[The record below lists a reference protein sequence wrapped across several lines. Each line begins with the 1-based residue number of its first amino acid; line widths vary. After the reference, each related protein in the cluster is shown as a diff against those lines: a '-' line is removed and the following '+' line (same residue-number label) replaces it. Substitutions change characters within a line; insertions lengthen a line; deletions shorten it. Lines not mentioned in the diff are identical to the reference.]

1 MLFLFCGQ
9 AGIGAPALPGSRE
22 KEEGAAK
29 RRRPSFATVARR
41 AIAAWARNSKC
52 RGHARPCQV
61 HRPTGY
67 LRPGMGKGEGGAAMS
82 PFEFVF
88 SLFGLLL
95 GLSLAEV
102 LGGLAR
108 TLKQRRLVR
117 LGWLTPLLG
126 LLVMLDLT
134 SSWALAYSLR
144 GAIPANFLTLVIGLF
159 VTGLYFLAATLVF
172 PDDASKWADLDDY
185 YFEHKRQV
193 LGGMLA
199 SRTLARAAQFGLGA
213 AGWIYFPAFAA
224 FV

>member
-1 MLFLFCGQ
+1 M
-9 AGIGAPALPGSRE
+9 
-22 KEEGAAK
+22 
-29 RRRPSFATVARR
+29 T
-41 AIAAWARNSKC
+41 
-52 RGHARPCQV
+52 
-61 HRPTGY
+61 
-67 LRPGMGKGEGGAAMS
+67 

-88 SLFGLLL
+88 SLFALLL

-108 TLKQRRLVR
+108 TLKQRRQVR
-117 LGWLTPLLG
+117 LGLLTPLLG

-144 GAIPANFLTLVIGLF
+144 ASIQANFLTLVIGLF

-172 PDDASKWADLDDY
+172 PDDAAKWPDLDVY

-199 SRTLARAAQFGLGA
+199 SRVLARIAQFALGA
-213 AGWIYFPAFAA
+213 AGWNYFPAFAA
-224 FV
+224 FVLLALTAMFARSKAANLVVLIVFLLLYPLFAALGPVLHL

>member
-1 MLFLFCGQ
+1 MT
-9 AGIGAPALPGSRE
+9 A
-22 KEEGAAK
+22 
-29 RRRPSFATVARR
+29 
-41 AIAAWARNSKC
+41 
-52 RGHARPCQV
+52 
-61 HRPTGY
+61 
-67 LRPGMGKGEGGAAMS
+67 
-82 PFEFVF
+82 FEFVF

-144 GAIPANFLTLVIGLF
+144 DAVPANFLTLVIGLF

-199 SRTLARAAQFGLGA
+199 SRTLARAAQFGLGS

-224 FV
+224 FVVLAIALMFARGRRLNLAILLLFLSLYPLFAALGPVLNL

>member
-1 MLFLFCGQ
+1 MT
-9 AGIGAPALPGSRE
+9 A
-22 KEEGAAK
+22 
-29 RRRPSFATVARR
+29 
-41 AIAAWARNSKC
+41 
-52 RGHARPCQV
+52 
-61 HRPTGY
+61 
-67 LRPGMGKGEGGAAMS
+67 
-82 PFEFVF
+82 FEFVF

-108 TLKQRRLVR
+108 TLKQWRLVR

-134 SSWALAYSLR
+134 SSWALAYSIR
-144 GAIPANFLTLVIGLF
+144 DSIPANFLTLVVCLF
-159 VTGLYFLAATLVF
+159 ATGLYFLAATLVF

-199 SRTLARAAQFGLGA
+199 SRTLARGAQFALGA
-213 AGWIYFPAFAA
+213 AGWAYFPAFIA
-224 FV
+224 FAILALVLMFVKGKRLNLAVLLVFLSLYPLFATAGLVLNL

>member
-1 MLFLFCGQ
+1 MT
-9 AGIGAPALPGSRE
+9 A
-22 KEEGAAK
+22 
-29 RRRPSFATVARR
+29 
-41 AIAAWARNSKC
+41 
-52 RGHARPCQV
+52 
-61 HRPTGY
+61 
-67 LRPGMGKGEGGAAMS
+67 
-82 PFEFVF
+82 FEFVF

-108 TLKQRRLVR
+108 TLKQWRMVR

-134 SSWALAYSLR
+134 SSWALAYSLKE
-144 GAIPANFLTLVIGLF
+144 AIPANFLTLVIGLF

-185 YFEHKRQV
+185 YFEHKRQI

-213 AGWIYFPAFAA
+213 AGWAYLPAFAA
-224 FV
+224 FVVLALALMFAKGKRLNLVILLIFLSLYPLFAVLGLVIEL